1 MGRNFDI
8 VLKNSES
15 PWLFTEEEEMKQM
28 KRILT
33 MTLVICL
40 LLCCFAGC
48 GKDKNP
54 VATITL
60 KTGDEITVYLYP
72 DKAPN
77 TVKNF
82 ISLANSGFYDGL
94 IFHRVVED
102 FVMQGGDPNG
112 DGTGGPGY
120 TIEGEFADNGFKK
133 NDIVMEAGVIAMARF
148 SSNGESSQE
157 AYNSA
162 GSQFFIL
169 MDDEDQL
176 QGQYAA
182 FGKVFSGLNILQKL
196 SMCDVN
202 SKDKPREDIIIES
215 IRVETYGVSY
225 DEPVTTPKEG

>member
-1 MGRNFDI
+1 
-8 VLKNSES
+8 
-15 PWLFTEEEEMKQM
+15 MKHL
-28 KRILT
+28 KRILA
-33 MTLVICL
+33 MTLAVCL
-40 LLCCFAGC
+40 ILCCVTGC
-48 GKDKNP
+48 GSKKNP

-60 KTGDEITVYLYP
+60 KSGDEITIYLYP

-77 TVKNF
+77 TVNNF

-94 IFHRVVED
+94 TFHRVVED
-102 FVMQGGDPNG
+102 FIMQGGDPNA

-120 TIEGEFADNGFKK
+120 TIEGEFADNGYSK

-148 SSNGESSQE
+148 SSNGGDTEE

-169 MDDEDQL
+169 MDDEESL

-202 SKDKPREDIIIES
+202 SNDKPREDIVIES
-215 IRVETYGVSY
+215 IRVETFGETYA
-225 DEPVTTPKEG
+225 EPKTTPAEE